1 MDYSPK
7 GPLSMGFSR
16 QECWNGLPFP
26 PLGDLPNP
34 GTEPTSLESPALAG
48 GYFTIEPPVG
58 PYSKK
63 TRWRSGDRASDV
75 AGNEV
80 SCKWRTMS
88 AVIKIRLILSPR
100 YSIDLPMKYHLFL
113 NFVNDIFYCLLLSTK
128 WKAKVYNFQT
138 AL

>member
-1 MDYSPK
+1 MRSILQLRPTLCDPRDCSLP
-7 GPLSMGFSR
+7 GSSIHGFSR
-16 QECWNGLPFP
+16 QEYWSGLPFP
-26 PLGDLPNP
+26 PSGDPDS
-34 GTEPTSLESPALAG
+34 GIEPTSLESPALAG

-88 AVIKIRLILSPR
+88 AVIKIRSYRTRLKSTYTLI
-100 YSIDLPMKYHLFL
+100 
-113 NFVNDIFYCLLLSTK
+113 NFIAVQVISL
-128 WKAKVYNFQT
+128 